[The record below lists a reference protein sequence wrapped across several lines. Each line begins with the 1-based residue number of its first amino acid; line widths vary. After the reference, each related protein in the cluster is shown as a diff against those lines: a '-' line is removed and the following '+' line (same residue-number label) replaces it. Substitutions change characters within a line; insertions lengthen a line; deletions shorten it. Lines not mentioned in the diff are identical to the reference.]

1 MKNINVK
8 GFALSLIA
16 ALFMSGPAQAGGG
29 DDPLLTKV
37 MFDEVERGVGSNDPT
52 SFNIQAWVGKDI
64 NKFWLKTKGEYEDA
78 DDKEL
83 EIQALYS
90 RAIAPYWD
98 AQIGVR
104 VDLEPSPSRS
114 WAVLGLQGLA
124 PYFFEIDAALFIGDE
139 GRTAMRVSA
148 EYEMLLTQKLI
159 LSPEV
164 KVNFYGQ
171 NDADL
176 GIGSGLSDLSTGL
189 RLRYEIK
196 REFAPYIGVEWAR
209 KFGNTAEFA
218 RNEGKKVEGT
228 QVVIGL
234 KAWF

>member
-1 MKNINVK
+1 MKNINLK
-8 GFALSLIA
+8 GFKLSLIA
-16 ALFMSGPAQAGGG
+16 ALLMSGATQAGGG

-37 MFDEVERGVGSNDPT
+37 MLDEVERGLDSNDPT
-52 SFNIQAWVGKDI
+52 SFKLQAWVGKDL
-64 NKFWLKTKGEYEDA
+64 NKLWLKSRGDYQNS

-98 AQIGVR
+98 AQMGIR
-104 VDLEPSPSRS
+104 VDLEPSPSRN
-114 WAVLGLQGLA
+114 WAVLGIQGLA
-124 PYFFEIDAALFIGDE
+124 PYFFEIDAALFIGEE
-139 GRTAMRVSA
+139 GRTAMRVTA

-164 KVNFYGQ
+164 KMNLYGK
-171 NDADL
+171 NDAVL
-176 GIGSGLSDLSTGL
+176 GIGSGLSDISAGL